1 MIKAF
6 RMMAPFIKKYRW
18 KYIIGA
24 LFLIIVDGL
33 SLLVPQVIRQFTDW
47 VQFSQLSQERIL
59 QSAGWMILLGVLISG
74 GRFLWRMLL
83 YGTSRDL
90 EYDLR
95 DHLFKHFLTLDAD
108 FYNKSKVGDLMAHAT
123 NDISTVRMAMGPGI
137 MLIVDSLFMTILTV
151 FMMVYTVG
159 LKTAAVGLLALPVIS
174 IVVRLF
180 STKMHAR
187 SLAVQNSFSA
197 MTDIVQENLSGV
209 RVIKTYGIEK
219 EREKEFEKNNKDYM
233 EKNLK
238 QIKISG
244 LFDPLITGISGISF
258 VIFMVYGT
266 QQIFVGAL
274 TLGDFLAV
282 VNYLFM
288 IVWPL
293 VALGMVFSMFQRGV
307 ASMERLQAIHK
318 EQSSLVEKENPVV
331 LKNPSGKISFE
342 NVSFHYP
349 NGPEI
354 LKDINL
360 EIPAG
365 QSLAILGKTGS
376 GKTTLVSLILR
387 VYDATKGR
395 VALENVDIRDLSL
408 ANLRENIAYAPQDNF
423 LFSKSIEDNIAF
435 SSQEKVSK
443 ERVVEAAK
451 FADIHEDIMEFPD
464 KYETMVGERG
474 VTLSGGQKQRISI
487 ARAYLKDAPVIILD
501 DSLSA
506 VDTETEENILE
517 GLEKIKEQTLIL
529 ISQRISTV
537 KEADHI
543 IVLDEGR
550 IVQRG
555 KHEELLKEEG
565 LYKRIYEK
573 QLLEDRLKEEG

>member
-18 KYIIGA
+18 KDIIGA

-219 EREKEFEKNNKDYM
+219 EREKD
-233 EKNLK
+233 LK
-238 QIKISG
+238 KTIKTIWRRIS
-244 LFDPLITGISGISF
+244 S
-258 VIFMVYGT
+258 
-266 QQIFVGAL
+266 
-274 TLGDFLAV
+274 
-282 VNYLFM
+282 
-288 IVWPL
+288 
-293 VALGMVFSMFQRGV
+293 R
-307 ASMERLQAIHK
+307 
-318 EQSSLVEKENPVV
+318 
-331 LKNPSGKISFE
+331 
-342 NVSFHYP
+342 
-349 NGPEI
+349 
-354 LKDINL
+354 
-360 EIPAG
+360 
-365 QSLAILGKTGS
+365 
-376 GKTTLVSLILR
+376 
-387 VYDATKGR
+387 
-395 VALENVDIRDLSL
+395 
-408 ANLRENIAYAPQDNF
+408 
-423 LFSKSIEDNIAF
+423 SKSQGF
-435 SSQEKVSK
+435 S
-443 ERVVEAAK
+443 
-451 FADIHEDIMEFPD
+451 
-464 KYETMVGERG
+464 
-474 VTLSGGQKQRISI
+474 
-487 ARAYLKDAPVIILD
+487 IL
-501 DSLSA
+501 
-506 VDTETEENILE
+506 
-517 GLEKIKEQTLIL
+517 
-529 ISQRISTV
+529 
-537 KEADHI
+537 
-543 IVLDEGR
+543 
-550 IVQRG
+550 
-555 KHEELLKEEG
+555 
-565 LYKRIYEK
+565 
-573 QLLEDRLKEEG
+573 

>member
-33 SLLVPQVIRQFTDW
+33 SLLVPQVVRQFTDW
-47 VQFSQLSQERIL
+47 VQFSQLNQERIL
-59 QSAGWMILLGVLISG
+59 QSAGWMIFLGLLISG

-95 DHLFKHFLTLDAD
+95 NHLFKHFLTLDAN

-123 NDISTVRMAMGPGI
+123 NDIGTVRLAMGPGI
-137 MLIVDSLFMTILTV
+137 MLIVDSLFMTILTI
-151 FMMVYTVG
+151 FMMIYTVG
-159 LKTAAVGLLALPVIS
+159 IKTALVGLLALPVIS

-219 EREKEFEKNNKDYM
+219 EREDQFEKNNKDYM
-233 EKNLK
+233 EKNLQ

-258 VIFMVYGT
+258 VIFMIYGT
-266 QQIFVGAL
+266 RQIFVGAL

-318 EQSSLVEKENPVV
+318 EKTSLVIKENPVV
-331 LKNPSGKISFE
+331 LKKPSGKIVFE

-349 NGPEI
+349 EGPEI

-360 EIPAG
+360 KIPEG
-365 QSLAILGKTGS
+365 QTLAILGKTGS

-387 VYDATKGR
+387 VYDVTKGR
-395 VALENVDIRDLSL
+395 ITLEDIDIRDLSL
-408 ANLRENIAYAPQDNF
+408 TNLRENIAYAPQDNF
-423 LFSKSIEDNIAF
+423 LFSKSIADNIAF
-435 SSQEKVSK
+435 SSEKEVSQDRI
-443 ERVVEAAK
+443 EEAAK
-451 FADIHEDIMEFPD
+451 FADIHEDIMEFSD

-487 ARAYLKDAPVIILD
+487 ARAYLKEAPVMILD

-517 GLEKIKEQTLIL
+517 GLEKITEQTLIL

-543 IVLDEGR
+543 VVLDEGR

-555 KHEELLKEEG
+555 KHEELLREDG
-565 LYKRIYEK
+565 LYKRIYDK